1 MSRKG
6 MNVMKV
12 TRGFSCPFGL
22 HWFRLAGRNDRAH
35 YERCAVC
42 GARRITQSNDSRLEQ
57 SDHLWLFGHT
67 DTPPDTG
74 RIEA

>member
-1 MSRKG
+1 MRRQG

-22 HWFRLAGRNDRAH
+22 HWFRLAGHNDRAH
-35 YERCAVC
+35 YERCPIC
-42 GARRITQSNDSRLEQ
+42 GARRITQTSEARLNER
-57 SDHLWLFGHT
+57 DHLWLFGQT
-67 DTPPDTG
+67 ETPPDTK